1 MTVSVKKNLLHEAIS
16 GCLKSIPIFG
26 DLGASELE
34 LITTHMHVT
43 RLDKGGHLFKE
54 GDPGDSV
61 CFVVDGTLDVVK
73 TNDQGEQKHIAKL
86 ANGSSIGEMAVVG
99 EFPRSASVK
108 AITAATLLTLNRDR
122 FNQICFNYPWVGVK
136 ILRAISQLLSA
147 YLRKTSENLSELM
160 PPD

>member
-1 MTVSVKKNLLHEAIS
+1 MTASVKKNVLHEAIS
-16 GCLKSIPIFG
+16 ECLRGIPIFE
-26 DLGASELE
+26 DLGTSELG

-43 RLDKGGHLFKE
+43 RIDQGAYLFKE

-73 TNDQGEQKHIAKL
+73 TNDKGAQKHIAHL

-99 EFPRSASVK
+99 KFPRSASVK
-108 AITAATLLTLNRDR
+108 AVTDATLLTLTRDR
-122 FNQICFNYPWVGVK
+122 FNQICFDYPWIGVK
-136 ILRAISQLLSA
+136 ILKAIAQLLSS

-160 PPD
+160 PPE